1 MATDTKEKTCVTAK
15 EVEQIIERKIMQ
27 GQKNRETFPE
37 VKGQVQ
43 EVAYKRNNK
52 FINKNHIECFKC
64 HKFGHYANE
73 CQDYNRSPPLEK
85 KGN

>member
-1 MATDTKEKTCVTAK
+1 MATDTKEKTCVTAT

-43 EVAYKRNNK
+43 DVAYKRNNK
-52 FINKNHIECFKC
+52 FINKNHIECLKC
-64 HKFGHYANE
+64 HKFSHYANE
-73 CQDYNRSPPLEK
+73 CQDYKRSPPLEK
-85 KGN
+85 KRN